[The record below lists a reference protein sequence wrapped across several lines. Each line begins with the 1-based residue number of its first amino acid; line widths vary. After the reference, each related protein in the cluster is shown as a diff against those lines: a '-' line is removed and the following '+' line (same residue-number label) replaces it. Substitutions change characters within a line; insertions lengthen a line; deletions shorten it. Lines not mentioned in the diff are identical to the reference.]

1 MDKVKQTIHY
11 WCDDIRNGRCT
22 GDKIG
27 IAVLDTGLSPHP
39 DLSGRV
45 KAFRDCVYGKETLYD
60 DSGHGTHVAGILCGS
75 GRMSGGVFAGM
86 APKAELVVVK
96 MLDQKGEGSM
106 EQMSAAVDWVKSNW
120 RKYGIRIVNIS
131 VGARAGIQ
139 KGKEEEIVKKV
150 EELWDE
156 GLFVIAAAG
165 NYGPRQGTITI
176 PGTSRKVITTG
187 ALAEEKRGFYC
198 SGEGPTEAC
207 VVKPDVLAP
216 GCRIIS
222 CNGAWKK
229 TGKFYAIKSG
239 TSMAAPVVSGAMALL
254 LSKYPDMSNVE
265 AKLKLRS
272 SSRRMEAETTQGWG
286 LLQVEQLLE

>member
-1 MDKVKQTIHY
+1 MDKVKQAIHY
-11 WCDDIRNGRCT
+11 WCDDIRNGCYM

-131 VGARAGIQ
+131 VGARVGIQ
-139 KGKEEEIVKKV
+139 KGKEEESVKKWKNCGMKV
-150 EELWDE
+150 SLS
-156 GLFVIAAAG
+156 LQ
-165 NYGPRQGTITI
+165 RQ
-176 PGTSRKVITTG
+176 
-187 ALAEEKRGFYC
+187 
-198 SGEGPTEAC
+198 
-207 VVKPDVLAP
+207 
-216 GCRIIS
+216 
-222 CNGAWKK
+222 
-229 TGKFYAIKSG
+229 
-239 TSMAAPVVSGAMALL
+239 
-254 LSKYPDMSNVE
+254 
-265 AKLKLRS
+265 
-272 SSRRMEAETTQGWG
+272 ETTDPDKEPSPFRGPVG
-286 LLQVEQLLE
+286 K

>member
-60 DSGHGTHVAGILCGS
+60 ESGHGTHVAGILCGS
-75 GRMSGGVFAGM
+75 GRMSGGAFAGM

-150 EELWDE
+150 E
-156 GLFVIAAAG
+156 
-165 NYGPRQGTITI
+165 
-176 PGTSRKVITTG
+176 
-187 ALAEEKRGFYC
+187 
-198 SGEGPTEAC
+198 
-207 VVKPDVLAP
+207 
-216 GCRIIS
+216 
-222 CNGAWKK
+222 
-229 TGKFYAIKSG
+229 
-239 TSMAAPVVSGAMALL
+239 
-254 LSKYPDMSNVE
+254 
-265 AKLKLRS
+265 
-272 SSRRMEAETTQGWG
+272 
-286 LLQVEQLLE
+286 

>member
-60 DSGHGTHVAGILCGS
+60 ESGHGTHVAGILCGS
-75 GRMSGGVFAGM
+75 GRMSGGAFAGM

-165 NYGPRQGTITI
+165 RREAFIV
-176 PGTSRKVITTG
+176 PGKDLQKHV
-187 ALAEEKRGFYC
+187 
-198 SGEGPTEAC
+198 
-207 VVKPDVLAP
+207 
-216 GCRIIS
+216 
-222 CNGAWKK
+222 
-229 TGKFYAIKSG
+229 
-239 TSMAAPVVSGAMALL
+239 L
-254 LSKYPDMSNVE
+254 LSRMCWLRAAGSFPATEHGKRPESSIRSK
-265 AKLKLRS
+265 AGRLWRRRS
-272 SSRRMEAETTQGWG
+272 SP
-286 LLQVEQLLE
+286 EQWRFFYLNTRI

>member
-1 MDKVKQTIHY
+1 
-11 WCDDIRNGRCT
+11 
-22 GDKIG
+22 
-27 IAVLDTGLSPHP
+27 
-39 DLSGRV
+39 
-45 KAFRDCVYGKETLYD
+45 
-60 DSGHGTHVAGILCGS
+60 
-75 GRMSGGVFAGM
+75 
-86 APKAELVVVK
+86 
-96 MLDQKGEGSM
+96 M

-131 VGARAGIQ
+131 VGQEWAYK

-198 SGEGPTEAC
+198 SGKDLQKHVLLSRMCWLQAVGSFPATEH
-207 VVKPDVLAP
+207 
-216 GCRIIS
+216 G
-222 CNGAWKK
+222 KK
-229 TGKFYAIKSG
+229 TGKFYTIKSG
-239 TSMAAPVVSGAMALL
+239 TSMAAPVVSEQWRFF

-272 SSRRMEAETTQGWG
+272 SSRRIETTQGWG